1 MAIDRILESASYVK
15 AYEDVEFLKRDE
27 LRPVRLQLELLKPE
41 MVQQEQGVV
50 STIVVFGSART
61 PEPGEARK
69 RLEAARRRAE
79 EDPNDPELKREIRR
93 AQRRVDNSRYY
104 ETAREFARIVS
115 STCQIDGL
123 CEYVVVTGGGPGIM
137 EGANRGAHDVGAKS
151 IGLNIVLP
159 FEQQP
164 NPYISPELCFQF
176 RYFAI
181 RKMHFLLRAK
191 ALVVFPGGFGTFDE
205 LFETL
210 TLIQTGKMPRTP
222 VILVGKSFWERI
234 VDFEAM
240 VDEGVISPEDLELF
254 RYAET
259 AQDAWRMVNEFHA
272 DEEDPGID

>member
-1 MAIDRILESASYVK
+1 MAIDKILESASYVK
-15 AYEDVEFLKRDE
+15 AYEDVEFLKRDD

-41 MVQQEQGVV
+41 MVQQEQGVG

-79 EDPNDPELKREIRR
+79 EDPNDPELKREILR

-159 FEQQP
+159 FEQNP

-222 VILVGKSFWERI
+222 VILVGQSFWERI
-234 VDFEAM
+234 VNFEAM
-240 VDEGVISPEDLELF
+240 VDEGVISPEDLDLF

-272 DEEDPGID
+272 DAEDPSID

>member
-1 MAIDRILESASYVK
+1 MAIDKILESASYVK
-15 AYEDVEFLKRDE
+15 AYEDIEFLKRDE

-41 MVQQEQGVV
+41 VVQQEHGVG

-61 PEPGEARK
+61 PEPGEARR
-69 RLEAARRRAE
+69 RLETARRRAE

-93 AQRRVDNSRYY
+93 AQRRVDNSKYY

-115 STCQIDGL
+115 TTCQIDGL

-159 FEQQP
+159 FEQAP

-222 VILVGKSFWERI
+222 VILVGQSFWERI

-240 VDEGVISPEDLELF
+240 VDEGVISPEDLDLF

-259 AQDAWRMVNEFHA
+259 AQDAWRLVNEFHA
-272 DEEDPGID
+272 DEEDPAID